1 MNEQERKVRKLKFWR
16 LELSAA
22 LEKQNETSAAAKI
35 IYALYMLSGNV
46 ILTSEYAFGNSKK
59 ALLLMKKEL
68 DELVKSEAFEV
79 YSKLNHSLQD
89 PVADEKTMENIS
101 ILYKVIHYLT
111 DTQDVK

>member
-46 ILTSEYAFGNSKK
+46 ILTSEYAFGNS
-59 ALLLMKKEL
+59 
-68 DELVKSEAFEV
+68 
-79 YSKLNHSLQD
+79 
-89 PVADEKTMENIS
+89 
-101 ILYKVIHYLT
+101 
-111 DTQDVK
+111 